1 MKLVISIVM
10 LSSAFL
16 VAKPYAGGQFGWAH
30 INSNPKI
37 KGQDVIDGTLQQY
50 SYTPGTFSY
59 SSFSFGVLGGHTF
72 KVNNLLASF
81 IEVDT
86 NIHGKAKD
94 CQNVDVDVRGNNLT
108 KENLKVQMRYSLGFM
123 PGVDIKLT
131 ENITAL
137 LGVRL
142 SASNYSVTASH
153 TTVET
158 GRINPKNYMSKKVFV
173 FAVEPTIGTSYK
185 ITDNTSI
192 RFTAGYILS
201 FNKKVIA
208 NYMNSD
214 VAKAHGLTAGVSI
227 RPRGFNLRA
236 AVIFGF

>member
-37 KGQDVIDGTLQQY
+37 KGQDLIDGTLQQY

-59 SSFSFGVLGGHTF
+59 SSFSFGVLGGYTF
-72 KVNNLLASF
+72 KANNVLVSF

-86 NIHGKAKD
+86 NIHGKAKN

-108 KENLKVQMRYSLGFM
+108 RENLKVQLRYTLGLM
-123 PGVDIKLT
+123 PGLDIKLT
-131 ENITAL
+131 ENISAIF
-137 LGVRL
+137 GVRL
-142 SASNYSVTASH
+142 SASNYSITASH
-153 TTVET
+153 TSTN
-158 GRINPKNYMSKKVFV
+158 GGNDPQNYMEKKVFI
-173 FAVEPTIGTSYK
+173 FAVEPTVGTSYK
-185 ITDNTSI
+185 ITGNASV

-201 FNKKVIA
+201 FNKKVIG
-208 NYMNSD
+208 NYVNSD
-214 VAKAHGLTAGVSI
+214 VARANNLTAGVSI
-227 RPRGFNLRA
+227 RPRGFNVRA
-236 AVIFGF
+236 AFIVGF